1 MLRWWPRLAAF
12 DEFQSGV
19 ECNLEEPFQ
28 LRRACE
34 MTQVVFADE
43 SGNGDRAMPLVVA
56 CIRVQHEALESLSEN
71 LVDLRTE
78 LLADPSFSGH
88 ASMDSLLEHGF
99 HRTGDLPDTQVR
111 FLETL
116 QGNVGFRAFVSFLK
130 PEDRAESSPN
140 HDLERLYGAVLPSVL
155 QTNFRSTTEVI
166 IESGDR
172 SAEGA
177 LRSVVRNWS
186 AVDRYGEEPNV
197 TVKAKA
203 EEPLLALA
211 DYFAG
216 VIGASLRKDASTF
229 DASVMEYRHLQ
240 RLLPDLAYLVDVGGG
255 KAWSRATIDQFP
267 GSW

>member
-1 MLRWWPRLAAF
+1 
-12 DEFQSGV
+12 
-19 ECNLEEPFQ
+19 
-28 LRRACE
+28 

-43 SGNGDRAMPLVVA
+43 SGNGDRAMPLVAA
-56 CIRVQHEALESLSEN
+56 CIRVQQVALESLTGS
-71 LVDLRTE
+71 LADLRTE

-88 ASMDSLLEHGF
+88 ASMDSLFEHGF

-116 QGNVGFRAFVSFLK
+116 QGSVGFRAFISFLK
-130 PEDRAESSPN
+130 PEDRTESGSYG
-140 HDLERLYGAVLPSVL
+140 DLERVYGSVLPSVL
-155 QTNFRSTTEVI
+155 QTNFRSTTEVV
-166 IESGDR
+166 IESGDKG
-172 SAEGA
+172 AESA
-177 LRSVVRNWS
+177 LRSVVRHWS
-186 AVDRYGEEPNV
+186 AADRYGQEPEIAV
-197 TVKAKA
+197 RSKA

-216 VIGASLRKDASTF
+216 VVGASLKKDASTF

-240 RLLPDLAYLVDVGGG
+240 RLLPDVAYLVDVGGG